1 MNPLIYKGK
10 IPMSPMISRTQ
21 SHSPKP
27 SFSNYRPI
35 HCFNQENPMNTKPKI
50 SQLTSPKV
58 ISYSHTLSSK
68 GNKKV
73 VVVAKEEC
81 RDMRS
86 QQMMILCGFGYWVQ
100 GFRCFPW
107 LALNFH
113 MAHYLNLH
121 PSTLQLVQNTG
132 NLPMVAKPLYGILSD
147 ALYIG
152 GAHRIPYISIG
163 VLLQVL
169 SWGSLALIPVAGKA
183 LPILMA
189 CVLFSNL
196 GASITE
202 VAKDALVAEYGV
214 KNKMAG
220 LQSYAFMALACGGIL
235 GNLLGGYSLLRL
247 PPRSMCLVFAGFLS
261 LQLTISIATREESL
275 GLEKPI
281 NQSLMSKPVLRTFK
295 EQYSDLVVAISE
307 ENISRPLIWIVAS
320 ICLVPILSGSVFC
333 YQTQCL
339 NLNPSIIGMSRVTS
353 QIILLSAT
361 VLYGRFW
368 RNVPLR
374 KLIGMVQSLYA
385 TSLFLDL
392 ALVNQLN
399 LKFGISNEIFTL
411 CFSGITEAI
420 AQFKL
425 LPFQMLIASLAPPGC
440 EGSLMSFMASAVCL
454 SSIVGGF
461 LGVGLASI
469 LGITLDNYSNLSL
482 GIIIQ
487 FIAAL
492 VSLQWIYY
500 VPVSQPSSEQGWK
513 KGRIQR
519 TRKSGRMMF
528 NSVDEYRR
536 ERRSGYRNKR
546 LLQE

>member
-1 MNPLIYKGK
+1 
-10 IPMSPMISRTQ
+10 
-21 SHSPKP
+21 
-27 SFSNYRPI
+27 
-35 HCFNQENPMNTKPKI
+35 MNTKPKI
-50 SQLTSPKV
+50 INLTNPKV
-58 ISYSHTLSSK
+58 ICYSQTLSSD

-73 VVVAKEEC
+73 VIVEKEGC
-81 RDMRS
+81 CDLGS

-113 MAHYLNLH
+113 MAHNLNLY
-121 PSTLQLVQNTG
+121 PSTLQLVQNFS

-163 VLLQVL
+163 VLLQVVA
-169 SWGSLALIPVAGKA
+169 WGSLALIPVAGKA
-183 LPILMA
+183 VPILMA

-214 KNKMAG
+214 KNRMAG
-220 LQSYAFMALACGGIL
+220 LQSYAFMALAGGCIL
-235 GNLLGGYSLLRL
+235 GHLLGGYLLLRL

-261 LQLTISIATREESL
+261 LQLTMSLATREETL
-275 GLEKPI
+275 GLEMPI
-281 NQSLMSKPVLRTFK
+281 NQTLVNKSVLQTFK

-320 ICLVPILSGSVFC
+320 ISLVPILSGSIFC

-339 NLNPSIIGMSRVTS
+339 NLNSSIIGMSRVTS
-353 QIILLSAT
+353 QLILLSVT
-361 VLYGRFW
+361 FLYGHFW

-374 KLIGMVQSLYA
+374 KLIGLVQSLYA

-392 ALVNQLN
+392 ALVNQFN

-440 EGSLMSFMASAVCL
+440 EGSLMSFMASVVCL
-454 SSIVGGF
+454 SSIVSGF

-469 LGITLDNYSNLSL
+469 LGITSDNYSNLSL
-482 GIIIQ
+482 GIIVQ

-492 VSLQWIYY
+492 VSLQWLYY
-500 VPVSQPSSEQGWK
+500 IPGAQASSEQGWK
-513 KGRIQR
+513 KGRSQR
-519 TRKSGRMMF
+519 TRKVGRMML
-528 NSVDEYRR
+528 NPVDENRR

-546 LLQE
+546 LLQD